1 MSIVIRFVL
10 SVFVVLF
17 LMAAAAFKRD
27 RNTNEMTWA
36 LGLAILMAIFA
47 TA

>member
-1 MSIVIRFVL
+1 MPTVIRLVL
-10 SVFVVLF
+10 SVFVVLY
-17 LMAAAAFKRD
+17 LLAAAAFKRD

>member
-1 MSIVIRFVL
+1 MPTVIRLVL
-10 SVFVVLF
+10 SVFVVLYR
-17 LMAAAAFKRD
+17 LAAAAFKRD

>member
-1 MSIVIRFVL
+1 MPIIIRVICSLFVAL
-10 SVFVVLF
+10 SL
-17 LMAAAAFKRD
+17 LTAAAYHKD
-27 RNTNEMTWA
+27 GNTHEMTWA